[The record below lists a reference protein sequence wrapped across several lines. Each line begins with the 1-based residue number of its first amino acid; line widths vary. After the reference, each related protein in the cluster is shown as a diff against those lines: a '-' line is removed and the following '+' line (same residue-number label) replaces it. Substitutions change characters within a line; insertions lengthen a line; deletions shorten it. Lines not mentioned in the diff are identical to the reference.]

1 MNYLLNL
8 YYKST
13 NMVVAHKLFDTTALS
28 NLVCWNTMICG
39 FDHNQMFEKS
49 LEMFCGMHLIGV
61 EPMSLVMR
69 VFFRLAIFASSNILQ
84 TSLFTCYENGFISSG
99 YV

>member
-1 MNYLLNL
+1 
-8 YYKST
+8 
-13 NMVVAHKLFDTTALS
+13 MVVAHKLFDTTALS